1 MFDFSEKFRKI
12 KILVKIV
19 QNCDLSKSLESW
31 KIPISQKAWFFSKLP
46 KKIYSNQKNL
56 ILFTILKQISISVK
70 TSKDLDF
77 SHNFKKVKVKI
88 EEKFRLES

>member
-31 KIPISQKAWFFSKLP
+31 KIPISQKAWFFFQNFQ
-46 KKIYSNQKNL
+46 KKFIL
-56 ILFTILKQISISVK
+56 IKRT
-70 TSKDLDF
+70 
-77 SHNFKKVKVKI
+77 
-88 EEKFRLES
+88 